1 MDQCGYGKVAYS
13 PPSSLWQGEKSEFTV
28 RIALKG
34 SLKDPGTELPSGSP
48 VVTANPRVCDR
59 MRAYL
64 TGLGFDIERIGNPS
78 DEISLSSEGSGGWG
92 WYITPR
98 ETGRKILKIR
108 LVAPAPNGGS
118 DLEIETY
125 SREIDVNVGLAYLV
139 GVVAKDWAAPLGLTI
154 PVIVGAAAGLYVRF
168 KRNRHEPSH
177 GANEGRHDAHRQ
189 PRRH

>member
-13 PPSSLWQGEKSEFTV
+13 PPTSMSQGEKSEFTV

-34 SLKDPGTELPSGSP
+34 SPKDPGTELPPGSP
-48 VVTANPRVCDR
+48 VVTANPKVCDR
-59 MRAYL
+59 MRAYP
-64 TGLGFDIERIGNPS
+64 TGLGFDIERIGNTS
-78 DEISLSSEGSGGWG
+78 DEISLASDGSGGWG

-139 GVVAKDWAAPLGLTI
+139 GVLAKDWAAPLGLTI
-154 PVIVGAAAGLYVRF
+154 PVIVGAAAGTLYTI
-168 KRNRHEPSH
+168 
-177 GANEGRHDAHRQ
+177 Q
-189 PRRH
+189 T